1 LDIDSRLKYSLKIK
15 IYEDLRKSASYY
27 LNHFFTGMNVNVY
40 NILISGVGGQGVLLT
55 SKIIAE
61 AALLQGLDVKQSEV
75 HGMAQRGGSVLS
87 QVRFGEKVFSPIVT
101 EGEADLLIGFE
112 PLETARY
119 LHFLK
124 DDGAVIYNTRPIG
137 TIGVS
142 IAAEKYPAD
151 IDDIIKSRVKTI
163 LPFDGTQL
171 AVAAGDKRTLNLVM
185 LGAALKFIPLKESII
200 IDAIMNTVPKRVLEI
215 NQKAFAAGKAQVS

>member
-1 LDIDSRLKYSLKIK
+1 
-15 IYEDLRKSASYY
+15 
-27 LNHFFTGMNVNVY
+27 MNVF

-61 AALLQGLDVKQSEV
+61 AALSSGLDVKQSEV

-87 QVRFGEKVFSPIVT
+87 QVRFGDKVFSPIVG

-119 LHFLK
+119 LHYLR
-124 DDGAVIYNTRPIG
+124 DNGAVIYNTRPIG

-142 IAAEKYPAD
+142 IAAEQYPSG
-151 IDDIIKSRVKTI
+151 ITETIKSRARKVM
-163 LPFDGTQL
+163 PFDGTQL
-171 AVAAGDKRTLNLVM
+171 AVTAGDKRTLNLVL
-185 LGAALKFIPLKESII
+185 LGAALSFLPLQESFIL
-200 IDAIMNTVPKRVLEI
+200 DAIVNTVPKKVLEI
-215 NQKAFAAGKAQVS
+215 NQKAFAAGRAQAK

>member
-1 LDIDSRLKYSLKIK
+1 
-15 IYEDLRKSASYY
+15 
-27 LNHFFTGMNVNVY
+27 MNVF

-61 AALLQGLDVKQSEV
+61 AALLAGLDVKQSEV

-87 QVRFGEKVFSPIVT
+87 QVRFGDEVFSPIVS

-124 DDGAVIYNTRPIG
+124 DDGVVVYNTRQIG

-142 IAAEKYPAD
+142 IAAETYPAD
-151 IDDIIKSRVKTI
+151 ITITIKGRVRTVMA
-163 LPFDGTQL
+163 FDGTQL
-171 AVAAGDKRTLNLVM
+171 AVTAGDKRTLNLVL
-185 LGAALKFIPLKESII
+185 LGAALNFLPLKEPVIL
-200 IDAIMNTVPKRVLEI
+200 DAIKNTVQKKVLEI
-215 NQKAFAAGKAQVS
+215 NQKAFAAGRAQGK

>member
-1 LDIDSRLKYSLKIK
+1 MNGTGSVRVHPGQNVLKGPSLK
-15 IYEDLRKSASYY
+15 
-27 LNHFFTGMNVNVY
+27 VY
-40 NILISGVGGQGVLLT
+40 NILIAGVGGQGVLLT

-87 QVRFGEKVFSPIVT
+87 QVRFGDKVFSPIVA

-119 LHFLK
+119 LHFLRK
-124 DDGAVIYNTRPIG
+124 TGTVIYNTRPIG

-142 IAAEKYPAD
+142 IGKEVYPAD
-151 IDDIIKSRVKTI
+151 IHDTI
-163 LPFDGTQL
+163 RKHAPTAHPFDATNV
-171 AVAAGDKRTLNLVM
+171 AVEVGEKRAVNLVLM
-185 LGAALKFIPLKESII
+185 GAVLRFLPLKEAVV
-200 IDAIMNTVPKRVLEI
+200 DTAITNSVPKKVLDI
-215 NQKAFAAGKAQVS
+215 NRKAFLAGKAQQI

>member
-1 LDIDSRLKYSLKIK
+1 VKV
-15 IYEDLRKSASYY
+15 
-27 LNHFFTGMNVNVY
+27 F

-55 SKIIAE
+55 SKVIAE
-61 AALLQGLDVKQSEV
+61 AALLSGLDVKQSEV

-87 QVRFGEKVFSPIVT
+87 QVRIGDKVFSPIVS

-119 LHFLK
+119 LHFMK
-124 DDGAVIYNTRPIG
+124 DDSVVIYNTRTIG

-151 IDDIIKSRVKTI
+151 INETIRKNAKTVMS
-163 LPFDGTQL
+163 FDGTQL
-171 AVAAGDKRTLNLVM
+171 AVTAGDKRALNLVL
-185 LGAALKFIPLKESII
+185 LGAALAHLPLKEAAIL
-200 IDAIMNTVPKRVLEI
+200 DAIVNTVPKKVLEI
-215 NQKAFAAGKAQVS
+215 NQKAFAAGRAQGK

>member
-1 LDIDSRLKYSLKIK
+1 
-15 IYEDLRKSASYY
+15 
-27 LNHFFTGMNVNVY
+27 VNVY

-55 SKIIAE
+55 SKVIAE
-61 AALLQGLDVKQSEV
+61 AALLAGLDVKQSEV

-87 QVRFGEKVFSPIVT
+87 QVRFGDKVFSPIVS

-124 DDGAVIYNTRPIG
+124 DEGIVVYNTRSIG

-151 IDDIIKSRVKTI
+151 INTVIKDRVKTVM
-163 LPFDGTQL
+163 PFDGTQL
-171 AVAAGDKRTLNLVM
+171 AVAAGDKRTLNLVL
-185 LGAALKFIPLKESII
+185 LGAALSFLPLEESVILE
-200 IDAIMNTVPKRVLEI
+200 AIKNTVPKKVLEI
-215 NQKAFAAGKAQVS
+215 NQRAFAAGRAQGR

>member
-1 LDIDSRLKYSLKIK
+1 MKV
-15 IYEDLRKSASYY
+15 
-27 LNHFFTGMNVNVY
+27 F
-40 NILISGVGGQGVLLT
+40 NILIAGVGGQGVLLT

-87 QVRFGEKVFSPIVT
+87 QVRFGDKVFSPIIA

-119 LHFLK
+119 LHFLR
-124 DDGAVIYNTRPIG
+124 DGGIVVYNIHPIG

-142 IAAEKYPAD
+142 IGKETYPQD
-151 IDDIIKSRVKTI
+151 IHETI
-163 LPFDGTQL
+163 RKHATDVHPFDATKV
-171 AVAAGDKRTLNLVM
+171 AVEVGEKRAVNLVL
-185 LGAALKFIPLKESII
+185 LGAALRFLPLDPSVV
-200 IDAIMNTVPKRVLEI
+200 DNAITNAVPKKLLEL
-215 NQKAFAAGKAQVS
+215 NRKAFLAGRSQAR

>member
-1 LDIDSRLKYSLKIK
+1 MLIFSLRLRVSAV
-15 IYEDLRKSASYY
+15 DFRKG
-27 LNHFFTGMNVNVY
+27 FIVNVF

-61 AALLQGLDVKQSEV
+61 AALLTGLDVKQSEV

-87 QVRFGEKVFSPIVT
+87 QVRFGDKVFSPIVS

-124 DDGAVIYNTRPIG
+124 DDGAVIYNTRAIG

-142 IAAEKYPAD
+142 IAVEKYPAD
-151 IDDIIKSRVKTI
+151 INTLIKDRIKTVI
-163 LPFDGTQL
+163 PFDGTQL
-171 AVAAGDKRTLNLVM
+171 AVAAGDKRTLNLVL
-185 LGAALKFIPLKESII
+185 LGAALAFLPLKETVILE
-200 IDAIMNTVPKRVLEI
+200 AIKNTVPKKVLEI
-215 NQKAFAAGKAQVS
+215 NQKAFAAGRAQGR

>member
-1 LDIDSRLKYSLKIK
+1 M
-15 IYEDLRKSASYY
+15 
-27 LNHFFTGMNVNVY
+27 GMNVNVY

-61 AALLQGLDVKQSEV
+61 AAVLQGLDVKQSEV

-87 QVRFGEKVFSPIVT
+87 QVRFGEKVFSPIVS

-142 IAAEKYPAD
+142 IAVEKYPAN
-151 IDDIIKSRVKTI
+151 IDDVIKSRVKTI

-200 IDAIMNTVPKRVLEI
+200 IDAIVNTVPKKVLAI
-215 NQKAFAAGKAQVS
+215 NQKAFAAGKAQVL

>member
-1 LDIDSRLKYSLKIK
+1 VSPWWILERVFIVSV
-15 IYEDLRKSASYY
+15 
-27 LNHFFTGMNVNVY
+27 F

-61 AALLQGLDVKQSEV
+61 AALLAGLDVKQSEV

-87 QVRFGEKVFSPIVT
+87 QVRFGVKVFSPIVS

-124 DDGAVIYNTRPIG
+124 DAGVVIYNTRAIG

-142 IAAEKYPAD
+142 TAAEKYPAD
-151 IDDIIKSRVKTI
+151 INETIKRSATTVM
-163 LPFDGTQL
+163 PFDGTGL
-171 AVAAGDKRTLNLVM
+171 AVKAGDKRTLNLVL
-185 LGAALKFIPLKESII
+185 LGAALKFLPLKEPTIL
-200 IDAIMNTVPKRVLEI
+200 DAIKHIVPKKVFDMNE
-215 NQKAFAAGKAQVS
+215 KAFLAGRTQGT

>member
-1 LDIDSRLKYSLKIK
+1 MVNKLLKGSFVKV
-15 IYEDLRKSASYY
+15 
-27 LNHFFTGMNVNVY
+27 F
-40 NILISGVGGQGVLLT
+40 NILIAGVGGQGVLLT

-87 QVRFGEKVFSPIVT
+87 QVRFGDKVFSPIIS

-119 LHFLK
+119 LHFLRN
-124 DDGAVIYNTRPIG
+124 DGMVIYNTRPIG

-142 IAAEKYPAD
+142 IGKETYPQD
-151 IDDIIKSRVKTI
+151 IHETIKKHASKVH
-163 LPFDGTQL
+163 PFDATNV
-171 AVAAGDKRTLNLVM
+171 AVEVGEKRAVNLVLM
-185 LGAALKFIPLKESII
+185 GAALRFLPLKESVV
-200 IDAIMNTVPKRVLEI
+200 DEAITNSVPKKALDI
-215 NQKAFAAGKAQVS
+215 NRKAFLAGKSQKL

>member
-1 LDIDSRLKYSLKIK
+1 
-15 IYEDLRKSASYY
+15 
-27 LNHFFTGMNVNVY
+27 MVNVF
-40 NILISGVGGQGVLLT
+40 NILIAGVGGQGVLLT

-87 QVRFGEKVFSPIVT
+87 QVRFGEKVFSPIVS
-101 EGEADLLIGFE
+101 EGEADLIIGFE

-124 DDGAVIYNTRPIG
+124 DDGAVVYNTRPIG

-142 IAAEKYPAD
+142 IGAEKYPVD
-151 IDDIIKSRVKTI
+151 MNDVIKAKVGNVLS
-163 LPFDGTQL
+163 FDATDV
-171 AVAAGDKRTLNLVM
+171 AVSVGEKRAVNLVL
-185 LGAALKFIPLKESII
+185 LGASLSFLPLPGPVVEQ
-200 IDAIMNTVPKRVLEI
+200 AISVTVPKKALDI
-215 NQKAFAAGKAQVS
+215 NRKAFAAGRDASVRQDGRAGAAASPGR

>member
-1 LDIDSRLKYSLKIK
+1 
-15 IYEDLRKSASYY
+15 
-27 LNHFFTGMNVNVY
+27 MNVY

-87 QVRFGEKVFSPIVT
+87 QVRFGDKVFSPIVS

-142 IAAEKYPAD
+142 VAVEKYPAN
-151 IDDIIKSRVKTI
+151 INDIIKNRIKTI
-163 LPFDGTQL
+163 VPFDGTQL

-200 IDAIMNTVPKRVLEI
+200 IDAIMNTVPKKVLEI
-215 NQKAFAAGKAQVS
+215 NQKAFVAGKAQVS

>member
-1 LDIDSRLKYSLKIK
+1 MAY
-15 IYEDLRKSASYY
+15 RKG
-27 LNHFFTGMNVNVY
+27 FIVNVF

-61 AALLQGLDVKQSEV
+61 AALLSGLDVKQSEV

-87 QVRFGEKVFSPIVT
+87 QVRFGEKVFSPIVS

-119 LHFLK
+119 LHFLRN
-124 DDGAVIYNTRPIG
+124 DGAVIYNTRAIG

-142 IAAEKYPAD
+142 IAAETYPSD
-151 IDDIIKSRVKTI
+151 INDTIRLKAKS
-163 LPFDGTQL
+163 
-171 AVAAGDKRTLNLVM
+171 VM
-185 LGAALKFIPLKESII
+185 P
-200 IDAIMNTVPKRVLEI
+200 MTVPSSLSKPATSARSTSCSWVRRSNFFRSK
-215 NQKAFAAGKAQVS
+215 NQSSSTRSRIPCPRKSAK

>member
-1 LDIDSRLKYSLKIK
+1 VKV
-15 IYEDLRKSASYY
+15 
-27 LNHFFTGMNVNVY
+27 FNV
-40 NILISGVGGQGVLLT
+40 LISGVGGQGVLLT

-61 AALLQGLDVKQSEV
+61 AALRSGLDVKQSEV

-87 QVRFGEKVFSPIVT
+87 QVRFGDKVFSPIVS

-124 DDGAVIYNTRPIG
+124 DTGVVIYNTKTIG

-142 IAAEKYPAD
+142 IAAEKYPSGIGD
-151 IDDIIKSRVKTI
+151 TIKNRVKTVM
-163 LPFDGTQL
+163 PFDGTQL
-171 AVAAGDKRTLNLVM
+171 AISAGDKRTLNLVL
-185 LGAALKFIPLKESII
+185 LGAALKFLPLKEQVVQ
-200 IDAIMNTVPKRVLEI
+200 DAIVNTVPKKVLEM
-215 NQKAFAAGKAQVS
+215 NQKAFSAGRAQGK

>member
-1 LDIDSRLKYSLKIK
+1 
-15 IYEDLRKSASYY
+15 
-27 LNHFFTGMNVNVY
+27 MNAF
-40 NILISGVGGQGVLLT
+40 NILIAGVGGQGVLLT

-87 QVRFGEKVFSPIVT
+87 QVRFGDQVFSPIVA

-119 LHFLK
+119 LHFLRE
-124 DDGAVIYNTRPIG
+124 DGIVVYNTRPIG

-142 IAAEKYPAD
+142 IGKEAYPQD
-151 IDDIIKSRVKTI
+151 IHDTIKKHASKVH
-163 LPFDGTQL
+163 PFDATNV
-171 AVAAGDKRTLNLVM
+171 AVEVGEKRAVNLVLM
-185 LGAALKFIPLKESII
+185 GAVLRFLPLKESVV
-200 IDAIMNTVPKRVLEI
+200 DEAITNSVPKKVLDI
-215 NQKAFAAGKAQVS
+215 NRKAFLAGKAKNI

>member
-1 LDIDSRLKYSLKIK
+1 MLIFPLRLRVSAVYF
-15 IYEDLRKSASYY
+15 RKG
-27 LNHFFTGMNVNVY
+27 LIVNVF

-55 SKIIAE
+55 SKVIAE
-61 AALLQGLDVKQSEV
+61 AALLTGLDVKQSEV

-87 QVRFGEKVFSPIVT
+87 QVRFGDKVFSPIVS

-124 DDGAVIYNTRPIG
+124 DDGVVIYNTRSIG

-142 IAAEKYPAD
+142 IGVEKYPAD
-151 IDDIIKSRVKTI
+151 INTLIKDRIKTVI
-163 LPFDGTQL
+163 PFDGTQL
-171 AVAAGDKRTLNLVM
+171 AVAAGDKRTLNLVL
-185 LGAALKFIPLKESII
+185 LGAALTFLPLTETVILE
-200 IDAIMNTVPKRVLEI
+200 AIKNTVPKKVLEI
-215 NQKAFAAGKAQVS
+215 NQKAFVAGRAHGK

>member
-1 LDIDSRLKYSLKIK
+1 M
-15 IYEDLRKSASYY
+15 RKSSS
-27 LNHFFTGMNVNVY
+27 HGSESFFKDMNVNVY
-40 NILISGVGGQGVLLT
+40 SILIGGVGGQGVLLT

-87 QVRFGEKVFSPIVT
+87 QVRFGEKVFSPIVS

-142 IAAEKYPAD
+142 IAAERYPAD
-151 IDDIIKSRVKTI
+151 IDDVIKSRVKTI

-171 AVAAGDKRTLNLVM
+171 AVDAGDKRTLNLVM

-200 IDAIMNTVPKRVLEI
+200 IDAIVNTVPKKVLEI

>member
-1 LDIDSRLKYSLKIK
+1 
-15 IYEDLRKSASYY
+15 
-27 LNHFFTGMNVNVY
+27 MNVF

-61 AALLQGLDVKQSEV
+61 AALLAGLDVKQSEV

-87 QVRFGEKVFSPIVT
+87 QVRFGDQVFSPIVA

-119 LHFLK
+119 LHYLK
-124 DDGAVIYNTRPIG
+124 DAGVVIYNTRPIH

-151 IDDIIKSRVKTI
+151 IDETIKSRAKTVM
-163 LPFDGTQL
+163 PFDGTEL
-171 AVAAGDKRTLNLVM
+171 AVKAGDKRTLNLVL
-185 LGAALKFIPLKESII
+185 LGAALTFLPIQESFIQ
-200 IDAIMNTVPKRVLEI
+200 DAIMNTVPKKILNI
-215 NQKAFAAGKAQVS
+215 NQKAFAAGRAQGK

>member
-1 LDIDSRLKYSLKIK
+1 
-15 IYEDLRKSASYY
+15 
-27 LNHFFTGMNVNVY
+27 MNVF

-61 AALLQGLDVKQSEV
+61 AALLAGLDVKQSEV

-87 QVRFGEKVFSPIVT
+87 QARFGDKVFSPIVT

-124 DDGAVIYNTRPIG
+124 DAGGVVIYNTRTIG

-151 IDDIIKSRVKTI
+151 INDTIKSRVRTAI
-163 LPFDGTQL
+163 AFDGTQL
-171 AVAAGDKRTLNLVM
+171 AVNAGDKRALNLVL
-185 LGAALKFIPLKESII
+185 LGAALKFLPLKESDVR
-200 IDAIMNTVPKRVLEI
+200 DAIVNTVPKKVLEI
-215 NQKAFAAGKAQVS
+215 NQKAFEAGRKQGK